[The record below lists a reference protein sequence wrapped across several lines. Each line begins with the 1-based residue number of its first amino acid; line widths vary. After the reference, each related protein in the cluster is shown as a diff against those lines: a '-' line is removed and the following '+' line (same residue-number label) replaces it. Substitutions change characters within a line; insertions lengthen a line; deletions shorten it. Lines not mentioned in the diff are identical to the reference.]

1 VDPLLK
7 ILSSIDTGHP
17 VEVKG
22 LTTEALVY
30 FCTETTKPM
39 CVFLN
44 QNTLEETM
52 VMLKDKPLK
61 EASFILK
68 KAEDFGVFENFY
80 QKLSNISIQYINTG
94 QKTKLCF
101 IDERLQKAPLF
112 SNTKTRPLL
121 INSLCDY
128 DNLINGLEKINFIQ
142 KDYPFDT
149 PGSFYINGGIIDVK
163 PFDTKENYRISFLE
177 NECKVYTVNK
187 NTNTIVA
194 QVQKV
199 ALFPKSFE
207 KTIPPID
214 LFQETHMVSKY
225 SSGSL
230 FLGKKPLKHIN
241 TNLKVVD
248 FQGFIKK
255 QSKNC
260 FYFNFNSEVG
270 FLYKNN
276 LFLPSWFKEKN
287 ISRDIAKQRPSIDG
301 AGALIIG
308 SIYVHEDFGL
318 CQFTGMYSEIKK
330 EKICLRFLDG
340 SVKLDVFYVSKLSF
354 FSNES
359 NTKLSYLNK
368 PGLWKRQKLRAQK
381 AAEDYVAHIAKSYS
395 KREAISSKPL
405 NVNDPVID
413 VFVKGF
419 KHRDTVDQKKC
430 WEDILL
436 DFSMARPMN
445 RLVCGDV
452 GFGKTEIAIRAAFV
466 SVINGGSVIVLAP
479 TTILANQLYHSF
491 VSRVDSFGVKVGLLS
506 SISSEKTKTIS
517 SFLNKKT
524 DIVVGT
530 SSILF
535 KPEILKN
542 CNLFIVDEEHR
553 FGVKDKEFVFS
564 LNPAVN
570 FLSLSATPI
579 PRSLQLSLSNV
590 RELSLINTPPV
601 ERKPIISF
609 VHFFDLKIISNSI
622 LKEVNRGGQVFFVDN
637 SVENL
642 KKTIVQLK
650 KRLPFLTFG
659 LIYSKMNK
667 KALLSSMNDFIFG
680 KTQVLLSTSI
690 IESGIDIGLANTIII
705 NNAHMF
711 GLSQLYQ
718 LRGRVGRSTSQ
729 AFAWFL
735 IPQKNQTND
744 SKKRIKTILKNT
756 SLGSGYNIALSDLD
770 IRGGGALFGYRQS
783 GDGGVGFEFYTKL
796 IGLASSSKKNKPCI
810 VNISNTD
817 LSSDIGDE
825 GKRGYYY
832 KSVFET
838 CSVSGLRQLKKDFIS
853 IYGAVPKNFLN
864 LLHSREVAIK
874 ASEKNVEKIFCAN
887 NWTTI
892 IFYSFKNNNLVS
904 LIDFISSFFAE
915 KNIPFVFLNSKKQ
928 FSFKYKNVFENDYIL
943 LLSFINKLS
952 I

>member
-1 VDPLLK
+1 MKPSLK
-7 ILSSIDTGHP
+7 ILNNIDINHP
-17 VEVKG
+17 VAIKG
-22 LTTEALVY
+22 LTTEAFVY
-30 FCTETTKPM
+30 FCTRLTKPL

-44 QNTLEETM
+44 QNTLEEIM
-52 VMLKDKPLK
+52 VMLKDRPLK
-61 EASFILK
+61 EASFVLQ
-68 KAEDFGVFENFY
+68 KAEEFDVFENFY
-80 QKLSNISIQYINTG
+80 QKLSNISVQYINSG

-101 IDERLQKAPLF
+101 IDERLKETPFF
-112 SNTKTRPLL
+112 SNIKTTPFLV
-121 INSLCDY
+121 NSACDY
-128 DNLINGLEKINFIQ
+128 DGLVSGLEKINFIQ
-142 KDYPFDT
+142 KEFPFDAF
-149 PGSFYINGGIIDVK
+149 GSFHINGGVVDVK

-177 NECKVYTVNK
+177 SDCKIYTVNK
-187 NTNTIVA
+187 ETNTIVA
-194 QVQKV
+194 EVQEIS
-199 ALFPKSFE
+199 LFPKSFE
-207 KTIPPID
+207 KTISPVD
-214 LFQETHMVSKY
+214 LFQETHIISKY
-225 SSGSL
+225 SPGSL
-230 FLGKKPLKHIN
+230 LLGEEPLKHIN
-241 TNLKVVD
+241 IDLKVVD

-255 QSKNC
+255 QNKKC
-260 FYFNFNSEVG
+260 FYFDFNSEVG
-270 FLYKNN
+270 FIYKDS
-276 LFLPSWFKEKN
+276 LFFPSWFKEKN
-287 ISRDIAKQRPSIDG
+287 VNQDHVRQRPIIEG
-301 AGALIIG
+301 VGALVIG

-330 EKICLRFLDG
+330 EKICLKFLDG
-340 SVKLDVFYVSKLSF
+340 SVKLDVFYISKLSL
-354 FSNES
+354 FSNEP

-368 PGLWKRQKLRAQK
+368 PGLWRRQKLRAQK

-395 KREAISSKPL
+395 KREAIHSKPL
-405 NVNDPVID
+405 NTDDPMID
-413 VFVKGF
+413 IFVKGF

-436 DFSMARPMN
+436 DFSMSRPMN

-491 VSRVDSFGVKVGLLS
+491 ISRVNCFGVRVGLLS
-506 SISSEKTKTIS
+506 SISNEKTKTIS
-517 SFLNKKT
+517 SFLNKKI
-524 DIVVGT
+524 DVVVGT
-530 SSILF
+530 SSLLF

-553 FGVKDKEFVFS
+553 FGVKDKELVFS

-609 VHFFDLKIISNSI
+609 VHFFDLKIISDSI

-637 SVENL
+637 SVDNL

-667 KALLSSMNDFIFG
+667 KELLGSMNDFIFG

-796 IGLASSSKKNKPCI
+796 IGLASSFKKNKSCI

-817 LSSDIGDE
+817 LSNDIGDE

-838 CSVSGLRQLKKDFIS
+838 SNISGLKQIKKDFIS
-853 IYGAVPKNFLN
+853 IYGAAPKNFLN
-864 LLHSREVAIK
+864 LLRSREVAIM
-874 ASEKNVEKIFCAN
+874 ATEKNVEKIFRTN
-887 NWTTI
+887 SWTTVV
-892 IFYSFKNNNLVS
+892 FYPFKNNNLVF
-904 LIDFISSFFAE
+904 LINFVTSFFTE
-915 KNIPFVFLNSKKQ
+915 KNVPFVFLNSKKQ
-928 FSFKYKNVFENDYIL
+928 FSFKYKNVSENDYIL